1 MALVVAVLAGS
12 AGEQIL
18 ADPKIESVLPTVEG
32 GAVVLGVA
40 PKTDPPLDRDDPP
53 PKIEVVVVLA
63 GLSVVAAAGA
73 PKMDPPPESAFAAT
87 EVPPKI
93 DVVDAAV
100 VTAELVVAA
109 AAAVV
114 VGVPKMDPV
123 VGIVPDAAPNKL
135 LPAAAPA
142 AAVVVLP
149 AVVVAVVEAGFPKI
163 DPLVEVAVDPPVV
176 AMTAAAACPKIEA
189 AFALLPASA
198 DEVALVLGLVAEDDV
213 TAGDPK
219 MEPPLDVTFPASGL
233 GDPNMVEVFAA
244 EAPNNEAPLP
254 GVVDAPP
261 PPNNDPA
268 AGVVEG
274 VAAPKRLD
282 PAAVVVAVEA
292 PKRDLEGAVVVAAKG
307 LVVVEGSVETAEA
320 ALGVPPGAPVALET
334 GVMLRE
340 EDAPKSEDAGGGVAV
355 DPEASNVGLA
365 ASLPALLTGV
375 EAKDV
380 ACCTGLER
388 AAAKRLV
395 EARSGH

>member
-1 MALVVAVLAGS
+1 
-12 AGEQIL
+12 
-18 ADPKIESVLPTVEG
+18 
-32 GAVVLGVA
+32 
-40 PKTDPPLDRDDPP
+40 
-53 PKIEVVVVLA
+53 
-63 GLSVVAAAGA
+63 
-73 PKMDPPPESAFAAT
+73 
-87 EVPPKI
+87 
-93 DVVDAAV
+93 
-100 VTAELVVAA
+100 
-109 AAAVV
+109 
-114 VGVPKMDPV
+114 
-123 VGIVPDAAPNKL
+123 
-135 LPAAAPA
+135 
-142 AAVVVLP
+142 
-149 AVVVAVVEAGFPKI
+149 
-163 DPLVEVAVDPPVV
+163 
-176 AMTAAAACPKIEA
+176 
-189 AFALLPASA
+189 
-198 DEVALVLGLVAEDDV
+198 
-213 TAGDPK
+213 

-254 GVVDAPP
+254 GVAP

-340 EDAPKSEDAGGGVAV
+340 EDAPKSEDAGGGVAK
-355 DPEASNVGLA
+355 VGLA
-365 ASLPALLTGV
+365 SLLLTGV

-380 ACCTGLER
+380 VCCTGLER

>member
-1 MALVVAVLAGS
+1 
-12 AGEQIL
+12 
-18 ADPKIESVLPTVEG
+18 
-32 GAVVLGVA
+32 
-40 PKTDPPLDRDDPP
+40 
-53 PKIEVVVVLA
+53 
-63 GLSVVAAAGA
+63 
-73 PKMDPPPESAFAAT
+73 
-87 EVPPKI
+87 
-93 DVVDAAV
+93 
-100 VTAELVVAA
+100 
-109 AAAVV
+109 
-114 VGVPKMDPV
+114 
-123 VGIVPDAAPNKL
+123 
-135 LPAAAPA
+135 
-142 AAVVVLP
+142 
-149 AVVVAVVEAGFPKI
+149 
-163 DPLVEVAVDPPVV
+163 
-176 AMTAAAACPKIEA
+176 MTAAAACPKIEA

-219 MEPPLDVTFPASGL
+219 MEPPLDVAFPASGL

-254 GVVDAPP
+254 GVAP

-340 EDAPKSEDAGGGVAV
+340 EDAPKSEDAGGWVA
-355 DPEASNVGLA
+355 NVGLV
-365 ASLPALLTGV
+365 SLLLTGV